1 MQPAQAAD
9 SRRMGNGLLA
19 ESPSLQGRERA
30 GCVARGWSDRPEP
43 GRHAV
48 RAGGCKDPRKRPQRA
63 LGPVCVFRGGAHCKG
78 ALSSSEPLTER
89 KKGTVGCRDGP
100 VLPRDPVSSITG
112 VQTVLRERGQGR
124 WATGTEQGVTRRG
137 HFPAR
142 GHTTWGVS
150 PGRSS
155 GSELRGAAPGGLAST
170 QEACFK
176 NKTKPAIHAGGLQKA
191 RPVPGTQG
199 RSPPDP
205 PTPSQAQGGCRLPFP
220 AQCPSG
226 SGCRPAPLAGTGVGE
241 PESVMVE
248 EFPERARAE
257 AGNWQAGR
265 ARSRLGQGSGLRQ
278 RPTRARPCPAPGE
291 PRQAAWSDR
300 PLPCQ
305 GFLCFALVFCA
316 LVQVA
321 VWRFHNPSQVSTR
334 PAPPRPAR

>member
-30 GCVARGWSDRPEP
+30 GCVAGGWSDRPEP

-48 RAGGCKDPRKRPQRA
+48 RARGCKDPRKRPQRA
-63 LGPVCVFRGGAHCKG
+63 LGPVCVFRRGAHRKG

-100 VLPRDPVSSITG
+100 VLPRDPVSSTTG

-155 GSELRGAAPGGLAST
+155 GSELRGAAPGGPAST

-220 AQCPSG
+220 AQCPSRKRLQACPPRWDRRG
-226 SGCRPAPLAGTGVGE
+226 GARISNGGRIPGKGQSRGWELAGWPGE
-241 PESVMVE
+241 VP
-248 EFPERARAE
+248 PRAGERA
-257 AGNWQAGR
+257 QAAAHTGTAVPSSGR
-265 ARSRLGQGSGLRQ
+265 A
-278 RPTRARPCPAPGE
+278 APGRVE
-291 PRQAAWSDR
+291 
-300 PLPCQ
+300 
-305 GFLCFALVFCA
+305 
-316 LVQVA
+316 
-321 VWRFHNPSQVSTR
+321 
-334 PAPPRPAR
+334 